1 MKVNMPIALVA
12 IAAPA
17 ILTAAIA
24 LSPTAHAQAGTVIA
38 QDLAAAPLLP
48 PQAQVIGVDADVVNG
63 ITVRG
68 SQGQPVT
75 LSAPGEKT
83 RVARG
88 TGSGPVVFTGLK
100 PGKTY
105 GVWIAG
111 VRIALATPVASPGAA
126 FGLTVTTTSASNQL
140 QLSWRQQASAAGGA
154 IRYLVTATP
163 VEAASLQAT
172 PRSLAEVS
180 PAPAVSMT
188 VSLPAALISGLDLD
202 TLYAFT
208 VTPLNSAT
216 QGIASTA
223 TMTQTLAELN
233 PSAPTHAANVVT
245 PAPPAA
251 SVAASGPSAPST
263 KTIYVCPDGYT
274 DAGSDCTKFAPYTY
288 TTVSYTFH
296 TETVPA
302 TGPCNYL
309 PDPASATGLDLYCP
323 SPTTITV
330 KDPTPAGATDTGN
343 GWTTKNPAPAG
354 WSDDGTQYVSHQ
366 AKQARTV
373 LA

>member
-1 MKVNMPIALVA
+1 
-12 IAAPA
+12 
-17 ILTAAIA
+17 
-24 LSPTAHAQAGTVIA
+24 
-38 QDLAAAPLLP
+38 
-48 PQAQVIGVDADVVNG
+48 
-63 ITVRG
+63 
-68 SQGQPVT
+68 
-75 LSAPGEKT
+75 
-83 RVARG
+83 
-88 TGSGPVVFTGLK
+88 
-100 PGKTY
+100 
-105 GVWIAG
+105 
-111 VRIALATPVASPGAA
+111 
-126 FGLTVTTTSASNQL
+126 
-140 QLSWRQQASAAGGA
+140 
-154 IRYLVTATP
+154 
-163 VEAASLQAT
+163 
-172 PRSLAEVS
+172 
-180 PAPAVSMT
+180 MT

-245 PAPPAA
+245 PAPPPAP
-251 SVAASGPSAPST
+251 VAAPGPSAPST

-296 TETVPA
+296 TETVPN